1 MPMILALI
9 ILLTM
14 LLLTLMWSTIRKQE
28 NVIRELSTRESWLER
43 EVERLRTD
51 NEKLY
56 RWLRYNGEKVID
68 EMTCELD
75 AQVSKGQ
82 LQKTIRH

>member
-56 RWLRYNGEKVID
+56 RWLRYNSEKVID

-75 AQVSKGQ
+75 ALSAV
-82 LQKTIRH
+82 R

>member
-43 EVERLRTD
+43 ERLS
-51 NEKLY
+51 
-56 RWLRYNGEKVID
+56 
-68 EMTCELD
+68 
-75 AQVSKGQ
+75 VSGSI
-82 LQKTIRH
+82 TRSCTAG

>member
-28 NVIRELSTRESWLER
+28 NVILKWFTEFGHLNRGDMLTSEQHRCH
-43 EVERLRTD
+43 
-51 NEKLY
+51 NEKKKFQ
-56 RWLRYNGEKVID
+56 RRV
-68 EMTCELD
+68 
-75 AQVSKGQ
+75 
-82 LQKTIRH
+82 

>member
-51 NEKLY
+51 N
-56 RWLRYNGEKVID
+56 
-68 EMTCELD
+68 
-75 AQVSKGQ
+75 
-82 LQKTIRH
+82 

>member
-56 RWLRYNGEKVID
+56 RWL
-68 EMTCELD
+68 
-75 AQVSKGQ
+75 
-82 LQKTIRH
+82 

>member
-56 RWLRYNGEKVID
+56 RWLRYEV
-68 EMTCELD
+68 
-75 AQVSKGQ
+75 VY
-82 LQKTIRH
+82 

>member
-14 LLLTLMWSTIRKQE
+14 LFADANVVHHPPAE

-43 EVERLRTD
+43 E
-51 NEKLY
+51 
-56 RWLRYNGEKVID
+56 G
-68 EMTCELD
+68 
-75 AQVSKGQ
+75 
-82 LQKTIRH
+82 

>member
-56 RWLRYNGEKVID
+56 RWLRYN
-68 EMTCELD
+68 
-75 AQVSKGQ
+75 
-82 LQKTIRH
+82 

>member
-43 EVERLRTD
+43 ELS
-51 NEKLY
+51 
-56 RWLRYNGEKVID
+56 
-68 EMTCELD
+68 
-75 AQVSKGQ
+75 VSGPI
-82 LQKTIRH
+82 TRSCTAG

>member
-51 NEKLY
+51 NEKLS
-56 RWLRYNGEKVID
+56 RWLR
-68 EMTCELD
+68 
-75 AQVSKGQ
+75 
-82 LQKTIRH
+82 

>member
-56 RWLRYNGEKVID
+56 RWLRYNSNRLI
-68 EMTCELD
+68 
-75 AQVSKGQ
+75 
-82 LQKTIRH
+82 

>member
-56 RWLRYNGEKVID
+56 RWLRYNGEK
-68 EMTCELD
+68 
-75 AQVSKGQ
+75 GY
-82 LQKTIRH
+82 R

>member
-56 RWLRYNGEKVID
+56 RW
-68 EMTCELD
+68 
-75 AQVSKGQ
+75 
-82 LQKTIRH
+82 RHCCK